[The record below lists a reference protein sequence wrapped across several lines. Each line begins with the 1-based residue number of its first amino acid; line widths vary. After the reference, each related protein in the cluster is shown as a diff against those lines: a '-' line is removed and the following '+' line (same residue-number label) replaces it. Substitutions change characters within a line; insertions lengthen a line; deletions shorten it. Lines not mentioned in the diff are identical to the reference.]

1 MDEGKTIYLAGRSAP
16 LDKTGLCSF
25 EHWTPETGQE
35 GNGQM
40 IVVQAPSIFQTAI
53 QEARAKIPKV
63 YPDTLCLVLIGSVA
77 EGNFKSDSDVDIVWI
92 KSRKLRI
99 RKLYEFEDKLGERVQ
114 LIPFTRRQ
122 LEEHFRNSTTMAH
135 AIKNGIVLYKKG
147 DFITR
152 LLEQEITLPDREWMK
167 KWFEHWIGFYRM
179 GLRDIRRNKRW
190 HKRFCQKRCTC
201 EVGDYL
207 ARATVN
213 FAILFSELHGFVP
226 TTKDKVLKGFRKFGK
241 KNLIPGLRVAL
252 RISRQ
257 DRPLSRKEAE
267 TVYPTVR
274 WLRDTLA
281 RRLRS

>member
-1 MDEGKTIYLAGRSAP
+1 MANDCVGTPIIKDVKFYHAITSLYLKTLP
-16 LDKTGLCSF
+16 
-25 EHWTPETGQE
+25 P
-35 GNGQM
+35 
-40 IVVQAPSIFQTAI
+40 IFQTAI
-53 QEARAKIPKV
+53 QEARVKIPKA
-63 YPDTLCLVLIGSVA
+63 YPDTLGLVLIGSVA
-77 EGNFKSDSDVDIVWI
+77 EGSFKSDSDVDIVWI
-92 KSRKLRI
+92 KSRKLRL
-99 RKLYEFEDKLGERVQ
+99 RKLYELKDKLGERIQ

-122 LEEHFRNSTTMAH
+122 VEEHFRNSTTMAH
-135 AIKNGIVLYKKG
+135 SIKNGIILHKNG
-147 DFITR
+147 DFITK
-152 LLEQEITLPDREWMK
+152 LLEQEIRLPEREWMR

-179 GLRDIRRNKRW
+179 GLRDIRRNKGW
-190 HKRFCQKRCTC
+190 HERFCQKRCTC

-226 TTKDKVLKGFRKFGK
+226 TTKDKVLKGFRKFGRK
-241 KNLIPGLRVAL
+241 DLIPGLRVAL

-267 TVYPTVR
+267 IVYPTVR

>member
-1 MDEGKTIYLAGRSAP
+1 MKAKLFILQDATRQWATLHRTLKAGQ
-16 LDKTGLCSF
+16 K
-25 EHWTPETGQE
+25 
-35 GNGQM
+35 GNGQV

-53 QEARAKIPKV
+53 QEVKGKIPGA
-63 YPDTLCLVLIGSVA
+63 YPDTLGLVLIGSVA

-92 KSRKLRI
+92 KSRKLRF
-99 RKLYEFEDKLGERVQ
+99 RKLYEFEDKLDKRIQ

-135 AIKNGIVLYKKG
+135 AIKNGIVLYKRG
-147 DFITR
+147 DFISR
-152 LLEQEITLPDREWMK
+152 LLERKITLPDREWMR

-179 GLRDIRRNKRW
+179 GLRDIRRNKGW
-190 HKRFCQKRCTC
+190 HKRYCKKRCTC

-241 KNLIPGLRVAL
+241 KDLIPGLRVAL

-267 TVYPTVR
+267 KVYPTAR
-274 WLRDTLA
+274 WLRDRLA
-281 RRLRS
+281 RRFRS

>member
-1 MDEGKTIYLAGRSAP
+1 
-16 LDKTGLCSF
+16 
-25 EHWTPETGQE
+25 
-35 GNGQM
+35 
-40 IVVQAPSIFQTAI
+40 
-53 QEARAKIPKV
+53 
-63 YPDTLCLVLIGSVA
+63 
-77 EGNFKSDSDVDIVWI
+77 
-92 KSRKLRI
+92 
-99 RKLYEFEDKLGERVQ
+99 
-114 LIPFTRRQ
+114 
-122 LEEHFRNSTTMAH
+122 MAH
-135 AIKNGIVLYKKG
+135 AIKNGIVLYPVRKPCPLDGDGIPTNLETKSGNTSPEFSNGVYKNG

-179 GLRDIRRNKRW
+179 GLRDIRRNKGW

-281 RRLRS
+281 RRLRV